1 MTWLLDH
8 PDLVAQRFGEHL
20 WLSGVSLALAL
31 LIALPLGIATARDQ
45 RLDGPVLGALGI
57 LYTVPSLALFVAL
70 IPIAGLGRRTALIA
84 LVAYAQVFLV
94 RNLVTGLRGVDPA
107 IREAARGLG
116 MSPAQQLRRIDL
128 PLALPAILAGVRI
141 AAVSTIG
148 LATLGALIN
157 AGGLGTLL
165 FEGVAQDNG
174 GKIRAGV
181 IAVSG
186 LALVFNVGLG
196 WVEERAS
203 GWVMGGHDGGG
214 DSRMR
219 GS

>member
-1 MTWLLDH
+1 M
-8 PDLVAQRFGEHL
+8 
-20 WLSGVSLALAL
+20 
-31 LIALPLGIATARDQ
+31 
-45 RLDGPVLGALGI
+45 
-57 LYTVPSLALFVAL
+57 VAL

-157 AGGLGTLL
+157 AGGLGTLP

-174 GKIRAGV
+174 ARFARGDRGNGVGVVQRGAG
-181 IAVSG
+181 A
-186 LALVFNVGLG
+186 
-196 WVEERAS
+196 VEERARGERGVGGAMRGEEQWAVEGAGSMS
-203 GWVMGGHDGGG
+203 GNRQLAEVPVRGLMRPLHNASRGGSHGGHIRILRCRDPMG
-214 DSRMR
+214 M
-219 GS
+219 